1 MAHGW
6 IGTDLVMVWAID
18 GYGNPVELQFIQ
30 LFPPG
35 LPIIRI
41 SIKNGD
47 FHTIITSGFDLLQ
60 YRKKGRID
68 LCSPKQ
74 QIHSNFVGHGK
85 LLAVVKLIKI
95 CENEEWMKNRK
106 ATYSISNVFIA
117 QKILSRIKPVL
128 AKFLKFNEPTNL
140 LHHVNNRTFYSP

>member
-1 MAHGW
+1 M
-6 IGTDLVMVWAID
+6 
-18 GYGNPVELQFIQ
+18 
-30 LFPPG
+30 
-35 LPIIRI
+35 IRI

-95 CENEEWMKNRK
+95 CENEEWTR
-106 ATYSISNVFIA
+106 SIKTIYAISTVFIA
-117 QKILSRIKPVL
+117 QKILSRIKPIL
-128 AKFLKFNEPTNL
+128 AKFLTFNEPTNL
-140 LHHVNNRTFYSP
+140 LYHVNISTFYSP